1 MKMTANRIKA
11 VALSHFARYGYE
23 GTSLANI
30 AQEVGI
36 KKPSIYA
43 HFKGKE
49 ELYFTC
55 LESALQKRFAKL
67 HRRYRKF
74 FKIVY

>member
-11 VALSHFARYGYE
+11 VALFISHATAE

-36 KKPSIYA
+36 KTIN
-43 HFKGKE
+43 
-49 ELYFTC
+49 LRT
-55 LESALQKRFAKL
+55 L
-67 HRRYRKF
+67 
-74 FKIVY
+74 

>member
-43 HFKGKE
+43 HFKGK
-49 ELYFTC
+49 
-55 LESALQKRFAKL
+55 
-67 HRRYRKF
+67 
-74 FKIVY
+74 

>member
-49 ELYFTC
+49 EPIFYMLRIR
-55 LESALQKRFAKL
+55 SSKRFTKL

-74 FKIVY
+74 FKFVY